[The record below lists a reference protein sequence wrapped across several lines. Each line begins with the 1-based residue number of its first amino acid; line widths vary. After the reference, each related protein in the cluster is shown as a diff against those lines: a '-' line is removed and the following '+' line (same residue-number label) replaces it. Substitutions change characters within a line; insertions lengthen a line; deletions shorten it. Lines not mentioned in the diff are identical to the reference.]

1 MSIAIALLLPSI
13 TLGTIPS
20 GVWVASEPTAKD
32 LLLQETQTPVLDSDA
47 NASGQALQLRSDQ
60 QIFNQS
66 TEVFQATGNVELR
79 FGRTRLRADQM
90 QVDLRARQVIAE
102 GNIEVE
108 LGNQRVRGTRLTYN
122 FDQETGILEN
132 ASGQVDTSNLPRD
145 INTSGLSN
153 DPLNPNPPSPQ
164 PPRFVRFQAQQIRFD
179 ANTWTGENVRIT
191 NDPLNPPELEI
202 RSPQVTSVLQPSGSQ
217 LITAEP
223 GQLVFDQA
231 LFLPLPIRLR
241 IDELDRQPPITLL
254 YDDFDREELRR
265 GLIIQ
270 PNFELS
276 QHRSVSFV
284 VSPQLYPQRLFDS
297 NEGLLD
303 GIGLQTRLQVTYPT
317 QQVTHVLVELRGLL
331 FEEFADRLRVKV
343 EQVIPTGDGG
353 SVNYTYAYRERF
365 FSGLLGFQ
373 IVENRVGVDYNSPVI
388 KIGNTGVDFSYK
400 LSLDQIEAL
409 GQSTIDLDPEIAKQS
424 TEQLQLTRAQLGTAL
439 SRSFPVWQPDTQ
451 STTSLRFTSTPIEK
465 GLWINTGISSSQT
478 YYSNGEAQ
486 SYVSGSVGID
496 AVFGDFSA
504 NTFDYTNLS
513 ATYSN
518 GFLAGASPF
527 LFDRI
532 TTREQLVLGILQQV
546 YGPLRVGAETT
557 IDLQL
562 GENVD
567 TTYTLGYDRRT
578 YGVNVKFNPIRQ
590 TGSFELRVDS
600 FNWSNSGETIT
611 EVRGGIER

>member
-1 MSIAIALLLPSI
+1 MSIAIALLLPSL
-13 TLGTIPS
+13 TLGTVPP

-32 LLLQETQTPVLDSDA
+32 LLLQETRTPVLESSD
-47 NASGQALQLRSDQ
+47 NSSGQALQLRSDQ

-66 TEVFQATGNVELR
+66 TEVFQASGNVELQ

-90 QVDLRARQVIAE
+90 QVDLRARQVIAQ

-108 LGNQRVRGTRLTYN
+108 LGNQRVKGTRLEYD
-122 FDQETGILEN
+122 FGQETGILEN

-145 INTSGLSN
+145 ISTSGLSN
-153 DPLNPNPPSPQ
+153 DSLNPNPPPPQ
-164 PPRFVRFQAQQIRFD
+164 PPRFVRFQAERIRFD
-179 ANTWTGENVRIT
+179 ANTWTGDNVRIT
-191 NDPLNPPELEI
+191 NDPLDPPELEI
-202 RSPQVTSVLQPSGSQ
+202 RSPVVTSVLQPSGSQ

-231 LFLPLPIRLR
+231 LFVPLPIRLR

-254 YDDFDREELRR
+254 YDDFDREELRL

-276 QHRSVSFV
+276 QHPDVSFV
-284 VSPQLYPQRLFDS
+284 VSPQLYPQRLFDGD
-297 NEGLLD
+297 EGLLD
-303 GIGLQTRLQVTYPT
+303 GIGLQTRLQVTHPT

-373 IVENRVGVDYNSPVI
+373 VVENRVGVDYNSPVME
-388 KIGNTGVDFSYK
+388 IGNSGVDFSYK
-400 LSLDQIEAL
+400 FSLDQIEAL
-409 GQSTIDLDPEIAKQS
+409 GQSTIDLDPEVAKQS

-439 SRSFPVWQPDTQ
+439 SRSFPVWQPEDE
-451 STTSLRFTSTPIEK
+451 SPSLRFTSLPIQQ
-465 GLWINTGISSSQT
+465 GLWINTGISGSQA

-496 AVFGDFSA
+496 AVFGDFTQ
-504 NTFDYTNLS
+504 NTFDYTNVS

-546 YGPLRVGAETT
+546 YGPIRVGAETT

-600 FNWSNSGETIT
+600 FNWSTSGETIT